1 MHLTWKYC
9 CLAITLALTT
19 ATAAEDW
26 SALARQDIEA
36 SWQLMLDNHPG
47 PVDPE
52 NPGFM
57 ETARTAHASALAL
70 ADQAEDAAGYT
81 YALRSFTAPFRDG
94 HFPMVVDLEDLPQR
108 WSGLVL
114 AWRNERFVVAHAEE
128 HLAELAGSELVGCD
142 ETPASK
148 LILDRVFRFEPSK
161 PDQPAYWARQAPLLL
176 LDGGNPFA
184 PPPSTCEFAL
194 SNGLYMSVDL
204 EWTEMPERFWALS
217 RAARFGERPA
227 TGMRTWGKG
236 RYWINLPDFAPD
248 EDGQQLLRA
257 LFEQVRSKRAEI
269 RDAKVVVIDVR
280 GNQGGSSAWG
290 DDFVAAL
297 WGEAFRDQQAPPDS
311 PVDWRA
317 SRSNLEHLNNLVTML
332 RDQGREQLV
341 NDWLMPVVQ
350 GVEQSL
356 DGGHPFY
363 RQMPENR
370 LDEKTAE
377 PLANPVNAHVVFLT
391 HGQCAS
397 ACLDFG
403 DLLLALGGVTHVGYP
418 TSSDTNYM
426 ELRIETLPSGK
437 ARLGIPVKVYR
448 NRPRASGA
456 FYDPVIRYDG
466 LDWSDAALEAWV
478 DSAVLGKLSE
488 G

>member
-1 MHLTWKYC
+1 MRLTWKYC
-9 CLAITLALTT
+9 CLSITLVLTT
-19 ATAAEDW
+19 AAAAEDW
-26 SALARQDIEA
+26 SALAEQDIEA
-36 SWQLMLDNHPG
+36 SWQLMLENHPG

-52 NPGFM
+52 NAGFM
-57 ETARTAHASALAL
+57 ETARTAHASALGL
-70 ADQAEDAAGYT
+70 ADKVKDAAGYT

-94 HFPMVVDLEDLPQR
+94 HFPMVVDLDDLPQR
-108 WSGLVL
+108 WAGLVL
-114 AWRNERFVVAHAEE
+114 AWRNERFIVAHAEE
-128 HLAELAGSELVGCD
+128 HLAELAGAELVGCD
-142 ETPASK
+142 ESPASD
-148 LILDRVFRFEPSK
+148 LMLDRVFRFEPSK

-176 LDGGNPFA
+176 IDAGNPFA

-194 SNGLYMSVDL
+194 LSGLYMSVDL

-217 RAARFGERPA
+217 RAARFGERPR
-227 TGMRTWGKG
+227 TGMRSWGKG
-236 RYWINLPDFAPD
+236 RYWINLPDFAPG
-248 EDGQQLLRA
+248 EDGQQLLRD
-257 LFEQVRSKRAEI
+257 LFEQVRSKRAKLRGAEVI
-269 RDAKVVVIDVR
+269 VIDVR

-297 WGEAFRDQQAPPDS
+297 WGEAFRDQQAPPES
-311 PVDWRA
+311 SVDWRA
-317 SRSNLEHLNNLVTML
+317 SPSNLEHLNNLVTML
-332 RDQGREQLV
+332 HEQGREELV
-341 NDWLMPVVQ
+341 NNWLMPVVK
-350 GVEQSL
+350 GVKNSL
-356 DGGHPFY
+356 AEGRPFY
-363 RQMPENR
+363 RQTPETR
-370 LDEKTAE
+370 PAQRPAE
-377 PLANPVNAHVVFLT
+377 PAANPVGARVLVLT

-397 ACLDFG
+397 ACLDFA
-403 DLLLALGGVTHVGYP
+403 DLLLALGGVTHIGYP

-478 DSAVLGKLSE
+478 NSVVLSKLSD